1 MSIVAA
7 ELLWKPPLEI
17 SDAASN
23 GGRMA
28 NQVAGITSAAKNNIF
43 PDVPQAERSAGST
56 KWRKIFIQAANDAGL
71 TLIAPKVFVETKTP
85 GDDNVMFVA
94 GTQINTQSQ
103 LTGTEQRY
111 SMGTLYQTISA
122 NATSLQVDCEDGAG
136 NITQFTTGMKVR
148 ISDRADI
155 GASGNEEYRTLTSAT
170 RSGDRFTLGWSGGLT
185 NGYSANVTKISGVYE
200 PGDCKTTVVS
210 WTESGAGTYNE
221 ATYPVVDSALSNI
234 GVIYQVWTL
243 TFTSATAFGVVG
255 DTVGSVGTGNTSTL
269 FAPVNGV
276 HSKPY
281 FQIRSAG
288 WGGTWAN
295 NNTIV
300 FTTAPAAIPIWY
312 RRVVPI
318 GAASLSGNSVIVAV
332 DGESS

>member
-7 ELLWKPPLEI
+7 ELLWKTGIEV
-17 SDAASN
+17 SDAGSN
-23 GGRMA
+23 GGRMLNTA
-28 NQVAGITSAAKNNIF
+28 SGITTAVKNNIF
-43 PDVPQAERSAGST
+43 PDVPQAERTAGSS
-56 KWRKIFIQAANDAGL
+56 KYRKIFIHAANDAGL

-85 GDDNVMFVA
+85 GDDNVVFLP
-94 GTQINTQSQ
+94 GTQINTQTQ
-103 LTGTEQRY
+103 LTGSEQKY
-111 SMGTLYQTISA
+111 GMGTLYGTV
-122 NATSLQVDCEDGAG
+122 NAGVTQILVDTEDAALAL
-136 NITQFTTGMKVR
+136 FVSGMKIR
-148 ISDRADI
+148 ISDRANI
-155 GASGNEEYRTLTSAT
+155 GASGNEEYRTITGTPSYNGNRAT
-170 RSGDRFTLGWSGGLT
+170 INVTVGLT
-185 NGYSANVTKISGVYE
+185 NGYSANVTKISSVYE
-200 PGDCKTTVVS
+200 PGDSKSTVVS
-210 WTESGAGTYNE
+210 WTENGTGTYNE
-221 ATYPVVDSALSNI
+221 STYPVVDSALSNI

-281 FQIRSAG
+281 FQLRSAG
-288 WGGTWAN
+288 WGGTWASP
-295 NNTIV
+295 NTIV

-312 RRVVPI
+312 KRTVPA